1 MSTFDG
7 QSSLPKLPIPPLED
21 TCKRYLLA
29 VTPLLTKQELATTT
43 AAVERF
49 LATDGPA
56 LQKSLCEYAAD
67 KSSYIEDF
75 WFDAYLSGSSSVVLN
90 INPYFVL
97 EDDPTPSNNDQVKRA
112 ASLTMSAL
120 QFISSLRAG
129 TLAADDWRGTPL
141 CMNQYRKLFGCTRV
155 PQQEAD
161 EIVCYPESRHLVV
174 MAKGRVYHFDAFWA
188 DGTLCVSE
196 GRLRENLELILAD
209 ARTATEAGA
218 APGGVRS

>member
-97 EDDPTPSNNDQVKRA
+97 EDDPTPSNNDQVNRA

-129 TLAADDWRGTPL
+129 TLCNSSMCSRPNRSAIAHLPASSPAGRTCAETRGI
-141 CMNQYRKLFGCTRV
+141 Q
-155 PQQEAD
+155 
-161 EIVCYPESRHLVV
+161 
-174 MAKGRVYHFDAFWA
+174 
-188 DGTLCVSE
+188 
-196 GRLRENLELILAD
+196 
-209 ARTATEAGA
+209 
-218 APGGVRS
+218 

>member
-67 KSSYIEDF
+67 KSSYVEDF

-97 EDDPTPSNNDQVKRA
+97 EDDPTPSNNDQVNRA

-129 TLAADDWRGTPL
+129 TLARLPGVRHSDTRPRRELRSIGLVRRASRHCGLLRTWRG
-141 CMNQYRKLFGCTRV
+141 
-155 PQQEAD
+155 QQTS
-161 EIVCYPESRHLVV
+161 SRRMQRSSPARHTV
-174 MAKGRVYHFDAFWA
+174 
-188 DGTLCVSE
+188 GTSWIP
-196 GRLRENLELILAD
+196 R
-209 ARTATEAGA
+209 
-218 APGGVRS
+218 